1 MDLNSLISNVMA
13 YTENNMLLIA
23 GIVLAIVVI
32 IKIAN
37 TLIKTAFL
45 VVLMILI
52 IKFLMDMGILNMITQ

>member
-37 TLIKTAFL
+37 TLIKTTFS

>member
-37 TLIKTAFL
+37 TLIKTAFS

>member
-1 MDLNSLISNVMA
+1 MDSNSLISNVMA

-37 TLIKTAFL
+37 TLIKTAFS

>member
-37 TLIKTAFL
+37 TLIKTAFS

-52 IKFLMDMGILNMITQ
+52 IKFIMDMGILNMITQ

>member
-23 GIVLAIVVI
+23 CIVLAIVVI

-37 TLIKTAFL
+37 TLIKTAFS

>member
-37 TLIKTAFL
+37 TLIKTAFS

-52 IKFLMDMGILNMITQ
+52 IKKQ